1 MEIKNNYTKPTQDG
15 RKKRKNKNKKTFQVT
30 KEIRKKKKSCMTGFK
45 KCIFKFS
52 LMWTHK
58 KLSLIPS

>member
-1 MEIKNNYTKPTQDG
+1 MAGKKEKTKT
-15 RKKRKNKNKKTFQVT
+15 KKTFQVT